1 MSQRFPTAYM
11 DEALFDLNRVIKR
24 AKEELAHVD
33 YDTLVGTGFSGG
45 IVVPALA
52 LALEKDFVLVRKES
66 DDSHHGRGRL
76 MGRLG
81 ERWIFVDD
89 FVGSGATRRYA
100 IDKINDAHTYMVASL
115 PLDTTFV
122 GTYLYADRAQFAGFR
137 SAQHM
142 TDWDLRG

>member
-1 MSQRFPTAYM
+1 MSQWFGTAYM
-11 DEALFDLNRVIKR
+11 DEALFNLSRVIEQ
-24 AKEELAHVD
+24 AKADLADVD

-45 IVVPALA
+45 IAIPALA

-81 ERWIFVDD
+81 KRWIFVDD
-89 FVGSGATRRYA
+89 FVGSGATRRYV
-100 IDKINDAHTYMVASL
+100 IGKINDAHT
-115 PLDTTFV
+115 DTTFV

-137 SAQHM
+137 SAQYM

>member
-81 ERWIFVDD
+81 KRWIFVDD

-100 IDKINDAHTYMVASL
+100 IDKINDARFNTFS
-115 PLDTTFV
+115 PEPIETTFV
-122 GTYLYADRAQFAGFR
+122 GTYLYADSARYPGYR
-137 SAQHM
+137 SAEA
-142 TDWDLRG
+142 